1 MGKTKYCAKREKYKF
16 RLHCN
21 HYKKEKEKTQAVR
34 EKKCDNLFGYQGL
47 GIFYLRFLKRI
58 FPQIRVFLA
67 FSQNKA

>member
-1 MGKTKYCAKREKYKF
+1 MGKTKYCAKRENYKF
-16 RLHCN
+16 QLQV
-21 HYKKEKEKTQAVR
+21 KKEKTQAVR

-67 FSQNKA
+67 FSQHKA